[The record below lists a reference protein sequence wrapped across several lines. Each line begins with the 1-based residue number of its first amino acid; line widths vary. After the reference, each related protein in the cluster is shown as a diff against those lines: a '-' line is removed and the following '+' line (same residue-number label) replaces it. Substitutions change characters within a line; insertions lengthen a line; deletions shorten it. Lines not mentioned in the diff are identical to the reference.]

1 MKFNVSG
8 MLFEKI
14 KWPVPYCPG
23 VTVPNAFT
31 TTQAPTVS
39 MLRPKT
45 PTMRPTPSRLCI
57 VLDKIFNG
65 EVAALL
71 NDSGE
76 VYIEMSGKSGIDYAF
91 FNGSQLSV
99 SDSSDS
105 IKISNVCIAAV
116 LFNLLQRDGEA
127 FDELRSAYTDVLT
140 EYKKSAPANSVTTK
154 SLGLLCDSFYY
165 NSKNECSTLPMVDMS
180 DEQKKL
186 IEQAVR
192 TSHIH
197 EVPSEYSEG
206 FVKNIFAHINYD
218 PASAVATSAMSSSTI
233 FEDAKAGTLYIDY
246 DWDEKSMNNI
256 TDIDFLDGYIPNAAY
271 EKAVKL
277 IKAKTS
283 KVMDRLSIGETGR
296 AALRKDY
303 VNLIM
308 VGKPG
313 TGKTT
318 TAEALSATFGLPLY
332 TARLSK
338 NTEEGEFEGM
348 PKIAE
353 GSFVLKATPFLE
365 CFEKGGIV
373 VLEEFN
379 LADPA
384 VMQGALGQAIE
395 HPSVLMKDGV
405 EPIYRHPLCIIIAT
419 MNTGTQGSREPNEAF
434 SSRLPYVFSID
445 DPKEEEFLSIL
456 ETRSGKS
463 RAECNKVYKCYK
475 DILNYLVA
483 ESGSEEMALCVTM
496 RHCFAAL
503 DMLDYEEF
511 TDAIYDTMIGALKIR
526 DIRTAE
532 DVYEAV
538 VKAKKRR

>member
-1 MKFNVSG
+1 MFDVTTT
-8 MLFEKI
+8 LFK
-14 KWPVPYCPG
+14 KKAWAVPYCPG
-23 VTVPNAFT
+23 TAIGTAFT
-31 TTQAPTVS
+31 TAQAPKTS
-39 MLRPKT
+39 MLRKKENVQRPK
-45 PTMRPTPSRLCI
+45 PSRICI

-65 EVAALL
+65 EVAALS
-71 NDSGE
+71 NESGE
-76 VYIEMSGKSGIDYAF
+76 AYVEMSYSTGSIYTAF
-91 FNGSQLSV
+91 FNGSQLYV
-99 SDSSDS
+99 SDTDEN
-105 IKISNVCIAAV
+105 KVADTCFAAI
-116 LFNLLQRDGEA
+116 LFNLLNRVGTS
-127 FDELRSAYTDVLT
+127 FDELRIVYHDALAEFMTT
-140 EYKKSAPANSVTTK
+140 GQVTTQT
-154 SLGLLCDSFYY
+154 LGLLCDSYYY
-165 NSKNECSTLPMVDMS
+165 NALNTCKVLPMVAMP
-180 DEQKKL
+180 EVQKKL

-192 TSHIH
+192 TDHLRKINDD
-197 EVPSEYSEG
+197 YSLG
-206 FVKNIFAHINYD
+206 YVKNIFSNINYD
-218 PASAVATSAMSSSTI
+218 PVSAVAAGPSGSSSL
-233 FEDAKAGTLYIDY
+233 FEDAKAGAFYIDY
-246 DWDEKSMNNI
+246 DWDEKSLNNI

-271 EKAVKL
+271 TKAVKL

-318 TAEALSATFGLPLY
+318 TAEALSATFGLPIY

-434 SSRLPYVFSID
+434 SSRLPFVFSID
-445 DPKEEEFLSIL
+445 DPKEEEFLAIL
-456 ETRSGKS
+456 ESRSGRS
-463 RAECNKVYKCYK
+463 RNECKKVYTCYK
-475 DILNYLVA
+475 DILKYLVD

-503 DMLDYEEF
+503 DMLDYEDFNE
-511 TDAIYDTMIGALKIR
+511 AIYDSMIGALKIR
-526 DIRTAE
+526 DIALANE
-532 DVYEAV
+532 VFESV
-538 VKAKKRR
+538 VKTKKR